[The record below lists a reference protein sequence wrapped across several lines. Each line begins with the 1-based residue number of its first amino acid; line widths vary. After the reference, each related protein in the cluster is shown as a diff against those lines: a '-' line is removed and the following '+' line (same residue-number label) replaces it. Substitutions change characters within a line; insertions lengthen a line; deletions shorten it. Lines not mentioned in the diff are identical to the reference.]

1 MISNKQLFLQNNAQ
15 TSTSP
20 NLLEV
25 EMAAGIY
32 LYDKN
37 GKSYVDL
44 VSGFAVSNIG
54 HRHPKVIAAI
64 KTQLDKYLHLTV
76 YGEFIQ
82 TPMVMFAKKL
92 VEVLPDSLNNVY
104 FVNSGAEATEG
115 ALKLAKK
122 YTGRSGIISFYN
134 SYHGSTH
141 GALSV
146 MGNEQFKQGYRPL
159 LPDVRFIHF
168 NEEADLALITEDTA
182 CVIMETL
189 QGEAGIRVASESYM
203 LKLRNRCTEVGALLI
218 LDEIQAAFGRTGTLF
233 AFEDYGIVPDILLL
247 AKALGGGMPLGAF
260 IANKEVMGVLKENP
274 ILGHITTFGGHPV
287 SCSAGLASLEVI
299 LEENLVD
306 AVHQKGELFRSLLV
320 HPLIREIRGK
330 GLMLCIQLDSF
341 AQVEKVSQLCSERGV
356 VIDWFLHC
364 ETAMRIAPPLII
376 KEEEIRMV
384 CAVILE
390 TLDLINT

>member
-1 MISNKQLFLQNNAQ
+1 MISHKQLFLQNNAQ

-20 NLLEV
+20 NLLEIDV
-25 EMAAGIY
+25 AEGIY
-32 LYDKN
+32 LYDKI
-37 GKSYVDL
+37 GKSYIDL

-54 HRHPKVIAAI
+54 HRHPKVIDAI
-64 KTQLDKYLHLTV
+64 KAQLDKYLHLTV
-76 YGEFIQ
+76 YGEFVQ
-82 TPMVMFAKKL
+82 TPMVLFAQKL
-92 VEVLPDSLNNVY
+92 LEVLPNTLNNVY

-122 YTGRSGIISFYN
+122 YTGRSGIISCHH

-146 MGNEQFKQGYRPL
+146 MGNEQYKEGYGPL
-159 LPDVRFIHF
+159 LPHVQFINF
-168 NEEADLALITEDTA
+168 NEEADLQLITEETA
-182 CVIMETL
+182 AVIIETV

-203 LKLRNRCTEVGALLI
+203 LKLRSRCTEVGALLI

-233 AFEDYGIVPDILLL
+233 AFENYGIVPDILLL

-260 IANKEVMGVLKENP
+260 IANKDVMGVLKQNP

-287 SCSAGLASLEVI
+287 SCSAGLASLQVI
-299 LEENLVD
+299 IDDDLVKD
-306 AVHQKGELFRSLLV
+306 VNQKGELFRSLLV

-330 GLMLCIQLDSF
+330 GLMLSIQLDSF
-341 AQVEKVSQLCSERGV
+341 EQVEKVSSLCRERGV

-364 ETAMRIAPPLII
+364 ETALRIAPPLII
-376 KEEEIRMV
+376 KDEEIRKA

-390 TLDLINT
+390 ALDLI

>member
-15 TSTSP
+15 TSTTP
-20 NLLEV
+20 NLLEIEV
-25 EMAAGIY
+25 AEGIY
-32 LYDKN
+32 LYDKD
-37 GKSYVDL
+37 GKAYIDL

-54 HRHPKVIAAI
+54 HRHPKVIEAI
-64 KTQLDKYLHLTV
+64 KAQLDKYLHLTV
-76 YGEFIQ
+76 YGEFVQ
-82 TPMVMFAKKL
+82 TPMVLFAKKL
-92 VEVLPDSLNNVY
+92 VEVLPDNLNNVY

-122 YTGRSGIISFYN
+122 HTGRSGIISCFN

-146 MGNEQFKQGYRPL
+146 MGNESFKKDFRPL
-159 LPDVRFIHF
+159 LPGVKFINF
-168 NEEADLALITEDTA
+168 NEEADLEMITQETA
-182 CVIMETL
+182 CVIMETV
-189 QGEAGIRVASESYM
+189 QGEAGIRVADQSYM
-203 LKLRNRCTEVGALLI
+203 EKLRKRCTEVGALLI
-218 LDEIQAAFGRTGTLF
+218 FDEIQAAFGRTGTFF
-233 AFEDYGIVPDILLL
+233 AFENYGIEPDILLL
-247 AKALGGGMPLGAF
+247 AKALGGGMPMGAF

-299 LEENLVD
+299 LEEELVKD
-306 AVHQKGELFRSLLV
+306 VNQKGELFRTLLV

-330 GLMLCIQLDSF
+330 GLMLGIQLNSF
-341 AQVEKVSQLCSERGV
+341 AQVEKLSQLCKERGV

-376 KEEEIRMV
+376 KEEEIRKV

-390 TLDLINT
+390 ALDLL